1 MSRKHDTAEAYHERI
16 VQRFYGESNTKSADG
31 PTPVAVTDEWV
42 WVDGFKAT
50 EENMMCRDQAYE
62 LGKTYTM
69 PEDAKIVACKSGF
82 HLCLKLEDVFKYYK
96 IGKGHRYFAVR
107 ALVRKSDVEKY
118 GVMDWYAI
126 VVSNDSRDKLAAK
139 SIEFVREL
147 TPDEIFASTEIADYT
162 IEEKEYA
169 LEHGIA
175 HVVNERNIKNLIDLG
190 YSPAFAQLI
199 CIDGLYKEAYAVGTQ
214 EGLSMDMKCAIIFMD
229 YVKND

>member
-1 MSRKHDTAEAYHERI
+1 MK
-16 VQRFYGESNTKSADG
+16 
-31 PTPVAVTDEWV
+31 
-42 WVDGFKAT
+42 
-50 EENMMCRDQAYE
+50 CRDQSYE

-69 PEDAKIVACKSGF
+69 PEGTEIKACKNGY

-126 VVSNDSRDKLAAK
+126 IVANESRDKLAAK

-147 TPDEIFASTEIADYT
+147 TPDEIFVSTEIADYT
-162 IEEKEYA
+162 VEEKEYA
-169 LEHGIA
+169 LTHGIA
-175 HVVNERNIKNLIDLG
+175 PVVTKRNIKNLTDLG

-199 CIDGLYKEAYAVGTQ
+199 CNDGLYKEAYAAGTQ
-214 EGLSMDMKCAIIFMD
+214 EGLSMDMKCAIIFMN
-229 YVKND
+229 YIKND